1 MADGEQIQPPQ
12 ALSQVEGEKLDNL
25 DQNLWDLFSTTASE
39 HPDHDAIVS
48 MWQTED
54 DCDEEE
60 ADQLVGSIPPG
71 GLGAIHLPNTSPTPE
86 YVRWSYRELHHRS
99 VLLSSWLLDQGCRPQ
114 DRVAAFLWNSV
125 EWGLFFWASAK
136 LRLVYMPLDPRL
148 LASEGDFL
156 VNSTSPRVVVAQ
168 DANEATALDKL
179 CEGQANM
186 IRIQCTGAE
195 VPGWTSLRNILSP
208 RTPSTSSSD
217 ASDQPITN
225 DDVNTDSNSLTLI
238 IFTSGTTSRPKGCLH
253 THRNLLAQI
262 HTYDP
267 NPDPSH
273 VDRWLVHTP
282 SCHIFAVNNALR
294 AFKLGHA
301 VIFPS
306 KAFDISS
313 TLSALADEQCT
324 VMSAV
329 PALVKAILANP
340 AFPGKEKLNLRLVT
354 IGGTIITPEDIRLC
368 REGLGATHA
377 IQAFGMSEGAP
388 VISWYRDD
396 ELLMENDGYHPGV
409 GRTLPGANIRI
420 CRPSSR
426 EMVARGELGE
436 LHIGGEQI
444 VVGYLGDVSSDS
456 FYEDE
461 TGRWLMTG
469 DQAMMD
475 EHGVLY
481 ISGRYKDLIIRA
493 GENIPPLKLEGAI
506 AEVEG
511 VQLAQVVGA
520 TDDFAGQVP
529 VAVVKTVDGA
539 DKATIKREIMAKCR
553 QLGPMFVL
561 DGVYYLGDLDMET
574 FPVTSLGKI
583 KKEMLR
589 KAVDQLRKPKQ
600 AVTFLPVRTDGSD
613 SEKATIPTTNGLH
626 GGLQGGLSR
635 ITHQLA
641 VIWEGLIGEK
651 PGLDDSVAHFADSI
665 TILRFC
671 DRVLNA
677 LDERLYLQDLVDND
691 TINKQ
696 AALLHQRSANEV
708 QAPMFGS
715 SFPSSTQ
722 SNSASAFITSTAPTP
737 LLLRGSAQAPKS
749 LTDHESV
756 IYPVAAQAALDAG
769 FQVSDIEDVLR
780 IRENYLRLAIG
791 TRPQSYHIRTLI
803 RISNRYSISDVR
815 HALEA
820 GLTLRSIFRTIL
832 ARLPDGNPFHIILG
846 PSESLFDKIIQ
857 TATVPDQASR
867 DALTKDGSSSF
878 HSSPFMAQFQIIT
891 VQSPVAETIISAT
904 YNHSIVDAM
913 SILPWHLDL
922 ERLLRQ
928 PGTPLPPSTPFKPFT
943 ELFHL
948 YKSSLPAQLSA
959 EYTVSRL
966 RGISRFKSALWPP
979 QRSPGWMICDDG
991 CPRQM
996 ASTRDSTREQLWH
1009 GKWASHYAAEFHSIP
1024 RVGRNISLAGIEWL
1038 RQAKKIEPSLVMKC
1052 AIAVFNILQTGSE
1065 YAVFNTIHAGRSWP
1079 FVPDWMAKMLPPA
1092 MSIAGP
1098 TTEWSLE
1105 LCRVDA
1111 NNETVGTLL
1120 TRMKDEHEI
1129 LEKHCHVPW
1138 EQVLEGLGGGEESQ
1152 VAEDATFRQAFV
1164 WDVSIGL
1171 GLAGGL
1177 DPAEAT
1183 RGGKAKAMEVVGRY
1197 DWPDCGLFWNA
1208 FMVDRTNLFF
1218 IANWDTAQMNLDEVE
1233 GHCNTVASILRQLV
1247 KEANWDRRISD
1258 VFSVRC

>member
-1 MADGEQIQPPQ
+1 MDKIMADGDQIHPPQ
-12 ALSQVEGEKLDNL
+12 ALSQVEGEKLENL
-25 DQNLWDLFSTTASE
+25 DQTLWDLFSATASD

-54 DCDEEE
+54 DCDGEE
-60 ADQLVGSIPPG
+60 ADQLMESVPPG

-99 VLLSSWLLDQGCRPQ
+99 VLLSSWLLYQGCQPQ
-114 DRVAAFLWNSV
+114 DRIAAFLWNSV

-136 LRLVYMPLDPRL
+136 LGLVYMPLDPRL

-168 DANEATALDKL
+168 DANEAKTLDKL
-179 CEGQANM
+179 CEGQVNM
-186 IRIQCTGAE
+186 IRIQCTGA
-195 VPGWTSLRNILSP
+195 VLPGWTSLRNILSP

-217 ASDQPITN
+217 TTDTSGQAIAN
-225 DDVNTDSNSLTLI
+225 DKVIANSSTKPHLHKTDSNSLALI
-238 IFTSGTTSRPKGCLH
+238 TFTSGTTSRPKGCLH
-253 THRNLLAQI
+253 THRNLVAQI

-306 KAFDISS
+306 KAFDITS
-313 TLSALADEQCT
+313 TLSALVDEQCT

-396 ELLMENDGYHPGV
+396 KL
-409 GRTLPGANIRI
+409 I

-444 VVGYLGDVSSDS
+444 VVGYLGDVSRES
-456 FYEDE
+456 FYEDA

-481 ISGRYKDLIIRA
+481 ILGRYKDLIIRA

-506 AEVEG
+506 GEVEG

-529 VAVVKTVDGA
+529 VAVVKIVEGA
-539 DKATIKREIMAKCR
+539 DKAAIKHEIMAKCR

-574 FPVTSLGKI
+574 FPETSLGKI
-583 KKEMLR
+583 KKEVLR
-589 KAVDQLRKPKQ
+589 KAVDELRKPKQ
-600 AVTFLPVRTDGSD
+600 PVNLRG
-613 SEKATIPTTNGLH
+613 N
-626 GGLQGGLSR
+626 LSY

-677 LDERLYLQDLVDND
+677 LNGRLYLQDFVDND
-691 TINKQ
+691 SINKQ
-696 AALLHQRSANEV
+696 AALLHQRLTNEV
-708 QAPMFGS
+708 QVQAPIAFGIEPALYKNGIPSTAHTSLLPRGS
-715 SFPSSTQ
+715 S
-722 SNSASAFITSTAPTP
+722 
-737 LLLRGSAQAPKS
+737 QAPKS
-749 LTDHESV
+749 LTDHESF
-756 IYPVAAQAALDAG
+756 IYSVAAQAALVAG

-820 GLTLRSIFRTIL
+820 GLTLRSIFRTML
-832 ARLPDGNPFHIILG
+832 AQLPDGNPFHIILG

-857 TATVPDQASR
+857 TVTVSDQASR
-867 DALTKDGSSSF
+867 DTLTRDGSSSF

-891 VQSPVAETIISAT
+891 VQSPVPETIISAT

-913 SILPWHLDL
+913 SILPWHLEL

-928 PGTPLPPSTPFKPFT
+928 PGTPLPPSTPFKPFAK
-943 ELFHL
+943 LFHL
-948 YKSSLPAQLSA
+948 YKSSLLAQLSV

-991 CPRQM
+991 CPPQM
-996 ASTRDSTREQLWH
+996 ASIRDLTREELWH

-1024 RVGRNISLAGIEWL
+1024 RVGRNISLAGVEWL

-1052 AIAVFNILQTGSE
+1052 AIAIFNILQTGSE
-1065 YAVFNTIHAGRSWP
+1065 YAIFNTIHAGRSWP

-1105 LCRVDA
+1105 LCKVDA
-1111 NNETVGTLL
+1111 NNETVGSLL
-1120 TRMKDEHEI
+1120 TRMKDEHEL

-1138 EQVLEGLGGGEESQ
+1138 EQVLEGLGGGDESQ

-1164 WDVSIGL
+1164 WDLSIGL

-1183 RGGKAKAMEVVGRY
+1183 RGGKEKAMEVVGRY

-1233 GHCNTVASILRQLV
+1233 GHCNTMASILRHLV
-1247 KEANWDRRISD
+1247 KEANWDKRISD